1 MRTSDLERHTFL
13 LLLAIVTVAFCMLLL
28 PFFGAVMWAVALA
41 MLFYPLN
48 RRIGKHLGNR
58 RSIAA
63 LLTVLIV
70 LFLVILPTTFIVA
83 VLVQDVVE
91 LSARLRSGEL
101 NLGRMFEQ
109 ILAAAPSGVTRL
121 LARVGLGD
129 MAAVQDKVQGMAG
142 QVSQIAATRALAVG
156 QNTFAFLVSFG
167 VMLYL
172 TFFMLRDGA
181 ALSKT
186 VREAMPLARS
196 QSHYLLNKFTTV
208 TRATI
213 KGNVIVA
220 SVQGALGGIAFSI
233 LGVQGALLWGVL
245 MALLSLVPA
254 VGGAII
260 WVPVALYLLAT
271 GSIIKALVLTAY
283 CVLVVG
289 LVDNIL
295 RPILVGKETKM
306 PDYVVLL
313 STLGG
318 IALFG
323 INGFVIGPV
332 IAALFMTSWMIF
344 NEPDEEP
351 DVAKSSA

>member
-1 MRTSDLERHTFL
+1 MRTPELERHTFL
-13 LLLAIVTVAFCMLLL
+13 LLLVAVTIAFLALLI

-41 MLFYPLN
+41 MLFHPLY
-48 RRIGKHLGNR
+48 RRIEKSLGHR
-58 RSIAA
+58 RSVAA

-70 LFLVILPTTFIVA
+70 LFLVILPTTLVVA

-91 LSARLRSGEL
+91 LAARLRSGEL
-101 NLGRMFEQ
+101 NLGRVFEQ
-109 ILAAAPSGVTRL
+109 MLAAVPSGVSSL
-121 LARVGLGD
+121 LARFGLGD
-129 MAAVQDKVQGMAG
+129 MAALQAKAQGMAG
-142 QVSQIAATRALAVG
+142 QASQIAATRGLAFG
-156 QNTFAFLVSFG
+156 QNTFVFLVSFG

-172 TFFMLRDGA
+172 MFFMLRDGA
-181 ALSKT
+181 TLSKT
-186 VREAMPLARS
+186 VREAIPLARS
-196 QSHYLLNKFTTV
+196 RSHYLLNKFTIV

-220 SVQGALGGIAFSI
+220 SVQGALGGIAFAL
-233 LGVQGALLWGVL
+233 LGVQGAVLWGVL
-245 MALLSLVPA
+245 MAFLSLVPA
-254 VGGAII
+254 IGGALI
-260 WVPVALYLLAT
+260 WVPVALYLLAI
-271 GSIIKALVLTAY
+271 GSPWKALALTVF

-295 RPILVGKETKM
+295 RPILIGKETKM

-332 IAALFMTSWMIF
+332 IAALFMTAWTIF
-344 NEPDEEP
+344 NEPEEEP
-351 DVAKSSA
+351 TPAKPTP